1 MDLSS
6 NTKGLKIAGIY
17 FLCLATFCF
26 FISAKVVSSAVKI
39 EPTMV
44 LSIVIEAAKSDFLSS
59 FSSDITIEHEDLTG
73 IKYVVNKKRERR
85 QRRIERA
92 ERPNLHEGHG
102 ASFVAASSKII
113 EIPVQ
118 YDAILDSIGRSSV
131 RGQLLVEAKKHIGTK
146 YVWASARPGA
156 FDCSGFTSYVMG
168 QNGIKI
174 TRSSKYQAQQG
185 KAIDMQNVKPGDLI
199 FFSKHGKG
207 GRVTHVAMVV
217 DNSKNGIHVIHA
229 TRRGVVVDNLTKS
242 SYWMPKVLYAKDMI
256 SI

>member
-17 FLCLATFCF
+17 FLSLATFCL
-26 FISAKVVSSAVKI
+26 FISAKVVSSAAKI
-39 EPTMV
+39 ETDLV
-44 LSIVIEAAKSDFLSS
+44 FTTLINASTANFLSS
-59 FSSDITIEHEDLTG
+59 SQSDITIADSDLTG

-92 ERPNLHEGHG
+92 ENPHAGNH
-102 ASFVAASSKII
+102 SNNFVAASAKII
-113 EIPVQ
+113 EVPVE

-185 KAIDMQNVKPGDLI
+185 KAIEMQKVKPGDLI

-217 DNSKNGIHVIHA
+217 DNSKGGIHVIHA
-229 TRRGVVVDNLTKS
+229 TRRGVVVDNLTESK
-242 SYWMPKVLYAKDMI
+242 YWLPKALYAKDMI
-256 SI
+256 SM